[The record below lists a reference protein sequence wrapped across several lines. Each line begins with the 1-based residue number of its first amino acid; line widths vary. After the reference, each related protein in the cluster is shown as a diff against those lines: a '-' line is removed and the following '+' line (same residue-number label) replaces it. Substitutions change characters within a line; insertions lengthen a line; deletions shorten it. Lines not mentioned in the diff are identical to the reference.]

1 MKRIILVL
9 LVVGFAAAAGIVRS
23 YTRTG
28 HSIRELP
35 RAMRGDS
42 NSQGDVRDEI
52 KRNFELAPGAR
63 VEVAGIN
70 GAVKIQT
77 SDTKTAELYIERVG
91 KSPEAL
97 QRRKITIESTS
108 NSLTIRGEKGDVG
121 LISRLFG
128 SSPTERVTLK
138 LPRQVSLVAEGIN
151 GALGVG
157 EIDGA
162 IEVHGINGKV
172 DIAEASGSA
181 EFNGI
186 NGNISV
192 AMKQLGKN
200 GIELNGINGNIDLR
214 LGEGVNV
221 DLEAHG
227 MNGEVTSDLPDFV
240 LEKAKHG
247 SYTAH
252 VGSGGN
258 SISASGING
267 NIRLSRAM
275 TASTQTRGV
284 GSKS

>member
-1 MKRIILVL
+1 MKRIILVI
-9 LVVGFAAAAGIVRS
+9 LVVGIAAAAGIVRS

-52 KRNFELAPGAR
+52 RKSFELAPGAR

-77 SDTKTAELYIERVG
+77 SDTKTAELYIERIG
-91 KSPEAL
+91 KSPEAM
-97 QRRKITIESTS
+97 QRRKIIIENTP

-162 IEVHGINGKV
+162 VEVHGINGKV

-186 NGNISV
+186 NGNI
-192 AMKQLGKN
+192 
-200 GIELNGINGNIDLR
+200 ELR
-214 LGEGVNV
+214 LGEGMNV
-221 DLEAHG
+221 DLEAYG
-227 MNGEVTSDLPDFV
+227 MNGEVTSDLPAFV
-240 LEKAKHG
+240 LERAKHG

-252 VGSGGN
+252 VGSGGS
-258 SISASGING
+258 SISANGING

-275 TASTQTRGV
+275 AASTQTTAV
-284 GSKS
+284 GSKSAL